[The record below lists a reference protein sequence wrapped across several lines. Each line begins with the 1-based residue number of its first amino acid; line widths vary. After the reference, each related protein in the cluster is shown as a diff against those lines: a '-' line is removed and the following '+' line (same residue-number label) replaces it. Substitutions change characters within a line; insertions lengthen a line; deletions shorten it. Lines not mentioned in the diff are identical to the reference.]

1 MKTSAAPVRPR
12 LQALA
17 VVVLSALAVVPL
29 AGAPARAQTGLEGV
43 WERTGSLSVPRYDHT
58 LTLLRNGR
66 VLAAG
71 GRTQDVSPPVNFN
84 TAEIYDPV
92 TEQWT
97 PTGSMNDYRWQHT
110 ATLLPDGRV
119 LVAGGFGGSPVGLTT
134 NAQPVLD
141 TAEIYDPAT
150 GRWTRTGSL
159 NVRRALHVAELL
171 PDGRVLVA
179 GGRTCDQPPPATCNF
194 TFVTNTAEI
203 YDPATGRW
211 TLTGSMS
218 GPRHTTGSVVLPDGR
233 VLVPAGFQ
241 GTVAS
246 TNGGDV
252 YNPATGTWSPIAP
265 LNVARSRQGAMLLPD
280 GRVFVALGFQGGTTT
295 EIYDPA
301 TNRWTLAAPL
311 TGFPSRFNFAYA
323 VLPNGQVLIASGQTF
338 PPSALTRRSDVY
350 NPATNQWA
358 PGGEMNDFHATGS
371 TLSNSYEAVVLSA
384 SPTAYVA
391 DPYVC
396 GRNCGKVLV
405 AGYSPTGTSELYTAP
420 GTCYGFNATLVG
432 TTGNDDLAGTSGRDV
447 ILGLGGNDRIAALAG
462 DDVVCAGA
470 GDDQVAAGDGN
481 DVVLGGDGLD
491 RLAGGVGNDA
501 LFGERGND
509 DLSGGRDVDLA
520 EGYVG
525 TDRCVAETLRTCE

>member
-1 MKTSAAPVRPR
+1 MKRFAAPANPR
-12 LQALA
+12 LRVVTLLA
-17 VVVLSALAVVPL
+17 LSALAVVPL
-29 AGAPARAQTGLEGV
+29 AGAPARAQATPGGV
-43 WERTGSLSVPRYDHT
+43 WELTGSLSTPRYDHS
-58 LTLLRNGR
+58 LTLLRDGR

-71 GRTQDVSPPVNFN
+71 GRTQNVTPAANFN

-97 PTGSMNDYRWQHT
+97 RTGSMNDHRWQHT

-119 LVAGGFGGSPVGLTT
+119 LVAGGFGGTPVGSGA

-150 GRWTRTGSL
+150 GQWTRTGNL

-179 GGRTCDQPPPATCNF
+179 GGRTCDQPPPAVCNF

-218 GPRHTTGSVVLPDGR
+218 APRHTTGSVVLPDGR

-241 GTVAS
+241 GTGS
-246 TNGGDV
+246 PSNGGDV
-252 YNPATGTWSPIAP
+252 YDPATGTWSPIGR
-265 LNVARSRQGAMLLPD
+265 LNVARSRQGAMLLQD
-280 GRVFVALGFQGGTTT
+280 GRVFVAFGFQGRDTS

-301 TNRWTLAAPL
+301 TDTWTL
-311 TGFPSRFNFAYA
+311 GPSLPGSSGRFNFAYA
-323 VLPNGQVLIASGQTF
+323 VLPNGKALVASGQVPGTG
-338 PPSALTRRSDVY
+338 LTRSSDLYDPV
-350 NPATNQWA
+350 TNQWL
-358 PGGEMNDFHATGS
+358 PGGQMNDVHATS
-371 TLSNSYEAVVLSA
+371 SSLSNSYEAVVLSA
-384 SPTAYVA
+384 SPTSYVA

-405 AGYSPTGTSELYTAP
+405 AGYSPTGTAELYTAP
-420 GTCYGFNATLVG
+420 NTCYGFDATLVG
-432 TTGNDDLAGTSGRDV
+432 TPGNDDLVGTRGRDV
-447 ILGLGGNDRIAALAG
+447 ILGLGGNDRISAGSG

-470 GDDQVAAGDGN
+470 GDDQVAGGGGSDIL
-481 DVVLGGDGLD
+481 LGGDGVD
-491 RLAGGVGNDA
+491 RLSGDIGDDA
-501 LFGERGND
+501 AFGEGGND
-509 DLSGGRDVDLA
+509 DISGGGDVDLA
-520 EGYVG
+520 EGNAG
-525 TDRCVAETLRTCE
+525 FDRCVAETLRTCP